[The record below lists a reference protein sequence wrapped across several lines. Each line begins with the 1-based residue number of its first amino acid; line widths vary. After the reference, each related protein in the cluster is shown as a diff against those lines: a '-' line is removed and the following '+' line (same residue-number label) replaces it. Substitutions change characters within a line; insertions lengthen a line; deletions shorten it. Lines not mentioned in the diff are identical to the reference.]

1 MYILISGINGF
12 FFKFYQSYSTN
23 SLEYILRN
31 FFFFSGEKDPPKIY
45 KCIAKNA
52 MWFFLLANLM
62 TGMVNLSF
70 QSALAT
76 DLTARMILIVYILVL
91 CVIFNIKEELHT

>member
-1 MYILISGINGF
+1 MIVYNLSLIVSYAGIQ
-12 FFKFYQSYSTN
+12 YYT
-23 SLEYILRN
+23 
-31 FFFFSGEKDPPKIY
+31 GEKYPPKIY
-45 KCIAKNA
+45 KCVAKNA

-76 DLTARMILIVYILVL
+76 DLTARMTLIVYILVL
-91 CVIFNIKEELHT
+91 CVIFNVNEKLHT

>member
-1 MYILISGINGF
+1 MGVAKQHGHNSTVFLLSDRSSVSKKGHC
-12 FFKFYQSYSTN
+12 FKSCGLF
-23 SLEYILRN
+23 
-31 FFFFSGEKDPPKIY
+31 Y

>member
-1 MYILISGINGF
+1 
-12 FFKFYQSYSTN
+12 
-23 SLEYILRN
+23 
-31 FFFFSGEKDPPKIY
+31 
-45 KCIAKNA
+45 

-76 DLTARMILIVYILVL
+76 DLTARMILIVYILAL

>member
-1 MYILISGINGF
+1 MGF
-12 FFKFYQSYSTN
+12 FLNFYQCYSTN
-23 SLEYILRN
+23 SLEYILRKK
-31 FFFFSGEKDPPKIY
+31 FFFFSGENDPPKIY
-45 KCIAKNA
+45 KCVAKNA

-76 DLTARMILIVYILVL
+76 DLTARMILIVYILAL
-91 CVIFNIKEELHT
+91 CVIFNIKEDLHT